1 MGTLMPKT
9 QFHLQLRENRK
20 VIFSSKV
27 AIMGIINL
35 SPNSFYNPHFD
46 LSSAFRTA
54 EKMVC
59 DGADILD
66 IGGEATNP
74 YVNINADLPSL
85 QTELDLLIPAIEGIK
100 RRFDIL
106 ISVDTSRPQVMREA
120 INMGA
125 DIINDQRA
133 LQVEGALTVVRE
145 LKSPV
150 CLMHFPTPK
159 RKPGSTSCAC
169 LLETVKQDL
178 KVAVER
184 CERHGLSRNQII
196 IDPGFGQG
204 NYGKNLNENF
214 YLLNHLSEFLSLGL
228 PVLSGW
234 SRKSMIG
241 DILGQLPV
249 DRLYGSIAADVLAT
263 YQGAS
268 IIRTHDVK
276 ASREAVRISAYA
288 REVNLIN

>member
-1 MGTLMPKT
+1 MSKT
-9 QFHLQLRENRK
+9 QFYLQLRENRK
-20 VIFSSKV
+20 ATFSSNV

-35 SPNSFYNPHFD
+35 SPNSFYNPHLD

-54 EKMVC
+54 ERMVY

-74 YVNINADLPSL
+74 YVNINADSPSL
-85 QTELDLLIPAIEGIK
+85 QAELDLLVPAVEGIK

-106 ISVDTSRPQVMREA
+106 ISVDTSRPQVMRET
-120 INMGA
+120 INVGA

-133 LQVEGALTVVRE
+133 LQVEGALTVIRE
-145 LKSPV
+145 LRSPV
-150 CLMHFPTPK
+150 CLMHFPTLK
-159 RKPGSTSCAC
+159 RKPGSTSCAF
-169 LLETVKQDL
+169 LLKAVKQDL
-178 KVAVER
+178 KAAVER
-184 CERHGLSRNQII
+184 CERHGLSRSQII

-204 NYGKNLNENF
+204 NYGKNLKENF

-241 DILGQLPV
+241 NILSQLPA
-249 DRLYGSIAADVLAT
+249 DRLYGSIAADALAA

-268 IIRTHDVK
+268 IIRTHDIK
-276 ASREAVRISAYA
+276 ASREAVRIAAYA
-288 REVNLIN
+288 REVN

>member
-1 MGTLMPKT
+1 MPET
-9 QFHLQLRENRK
+9 QFHLQLKGNRK
-20 VIFSSKV
+20 IVFSSEA
-27 AIMGIINL
+27 AIMGVINV
-35 SPNSFYNPHFD
+35 SPNSFYNPHLD
-46 LSSAFRTA
+46 LNSAFRTA

-74 YVNINADLPSL
+74 FVNINADSPSL
-85 QTELDLLIPAIEGIK
+85 QTELDRLMPAIEGIK
-100 RRFDIL
+100 KRFDIL

-120 INMGA
+120 INVGA

-133 LQVEGALTVVRE
+133 LQVEGALMVARE

-150 CLMHFPTPK
+150 CLMHFPTSK
-159 RKPGSTSCAC
+159 RKPGSTSCAH
-169 LLETVKQDL
+169 LLATVKQGL
-178 KVAVER
+178 KDAVER
-184 CERHGLSRNQII
+184 CERQGLSRNQII

-241 DILGQLPV
+241 DILNQLPA
-249 DRLYGSIAADVLAT
+249 DRLYGSIAADVLAV

-276 ASREAVRISAYA
+276 ASQEAVRIAAYA
-288 REVNLIN
+288 RAHG